1 MRVDRA
7 GVIAEILRYLCGER
21 DLLLLKRLDASS
33 DMEPVVSRS
42 ERVCGVV
49 VLGLLGVPPRALR
62 GGAPGMAGYGLRHTL
77 V

>member
-7 GVIAEILRYLCGER
+7 GVVAEILRYLRGEL

-33 DMEPVVSRS
+33 DMEHVVPRP

-49 VLGLLGVPPRALR
+49 VLDLLGVPPHALV
-62 GGAPGMAGYGLRHTL
+62 LESDSHL
-77 V
+77 VHLQL